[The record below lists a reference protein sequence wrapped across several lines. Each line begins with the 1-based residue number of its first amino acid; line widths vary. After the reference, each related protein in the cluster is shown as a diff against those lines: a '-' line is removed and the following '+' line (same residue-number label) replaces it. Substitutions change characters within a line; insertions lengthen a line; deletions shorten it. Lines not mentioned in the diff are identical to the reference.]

1 MDELRVHEKCIMNGM
16 DGQGYEKYCAQWLK
30 KHGYHDI
37 SLTRTTGD
45 QGIDILAFRHG
56 KQYGF
61 QCKYYERPVGNEAVQ
76 QAYSGAAYYDCDVPV
91 VITNS
96 TFTRAAIDL
105 AEETGV
111 ILMDQIDPDQKK
123 HLFSFTQILS
133 IITSF
138 EGVWAFS
145 QYSRHPMIAFNDISV
160 WSDLALIAGGLC
172 GLYAGNHLVLCLL
185 AVILDLTYLILDFTI
200 LYQNRNLFS
209 LLFWCLVLILY
220 GCLSVH
226 AILMVRRKNNHET
239 RIIRHEIHQEIQQK
253 VNDLGKHLEVIFSEE
268 LHCVIHLESAKH
280 QSDGTSTFVF
290 HTSKDVRNDLP
301 LLEYSLNQYA
311 EHDQINDR
319 YSLTADTSRSYTLV
333 IARKN

>member
-1 MDELRVHEKCIMNGM
+1 M

-30 KHGYHDI
+30 RHGYHDI

-76 QAYSGAAYYDCDVPV
+76 QAYSGAAFYDCDIPV

-96 TFTRAAIDL
+96 SFTRSAVEL
-105 AEETGV
+105 AEETDV
-111 ILMDQIDPDQKK
+111 ILMDHIDPDQKK

-133 IITSF
+133 IIISF

-145 QYSRHPMIAFNDISV
+145 QYSRHPMLAFNDISV
-160 WSDLALIAGGLC
+160 WSDIALITGGLC

-185 AVILDLTYLILDFTI
+185 AIIFDLTYLVLDFII
-200 LYQNRNLFS
+200 LFQNRNFIS

-220 GCLSVH
+220 GCLSIH
-226 AILMVRRKNNHET
+226 FIRMVRQRNKQEAR
-239 RIIRHEIHQEIQQK
+239 RIQREIRQEINNE
-253 VNDLGKHLEVIFSEE
+253 VNALGKHLETVLAEE
-268 LHCVIHLESAKH
+268 LHCMIHLESARH

-290 HTSKDVRNDLP
+290 HTSRDVSDELS
-301 LLEYSLNQYA
+301 LLEYSFNQYA
-311 EHDQINDR
+311 EHDRIDDR
-319 YSLTADTSRSYTLV
+319 YSFSADTSRTFTLM
-333 IARKN
+333 IAKKH